1 MGLEVLINSFFK
13 DFSRIAF
20 SVHITATVLET
31 GVKCINEINAVLKP
45 CGVSF
50 RQLNST

>member
-20 SVHITATVLET
+20 SVHITATVINFEKFEYYYEFGLFSVFLK
-31 GVKCINEINAVLKP
+31 GV
-45 CGVSF
+45 
-50 RQLNST
+50 RT